1 MVRAVVTSLLVVLAS
16 LGLIVLAQWLSG
28 WTFLSDNPDAVST
41 FLSSLSQFAAIP
53 ITIAFGVIVLIIQQ
67 QATAYTSRAG
77 ALVVGTP
84 GFMFVVALLF
94 EVPGLCILLLGV
106 LDLDGGSASWWT
118 RAFAAGAVGPVL
130 TIFVALWRFSSV
142 WFGRI
147 SPAEFS
153 GFVAK
158 RAMDGAKAG
167 NRNTVSLAVRGLG
180 EMLNNLA
187 VSADHASLRLCMN
200 FVGAFLR
207 EYVGDHKPRLVSRRP
222 GFFVYRF
229 PEKRTDYTWVER
241 EAISSVTEA
250 VNVLMARMAPAES
263 IYYLVDG
270 LRPFGGRAAQMEDTE
285 AMTALAEAFVDMGT
299 TEATFA
305 GATNFN
311 TRPLERSA
319 EGAVWARGEDM
330 PEAERLLSAS
340 FFVLFA
346 YLNYHVE
353 RLTAAGWTYTSSLH
367 ETKAREMKDA
377 GIDFSEAAKE
387 SRKRFEGYWIIRFQD
402 PDAEQDKA
410 LKRIQRLQ

>member
-1 MVRAVVTSLLVVLAS
+1 MVRSVVTSSLVVLAS
-16 LGLIVLAQWLSG
+16 FSLVVLAQGVSG
-28 WTFLSDNPDAVST
+28 RAFLSDDPDAIST
-41 FLSSLSQFAAIP
+41 FLSSLAQFAAIP

-118 RAFAAGAVGPVL
+118 RVLAAGAVGPVVM
-130 TIFVALWRFSSV
+130 TFVALWRFSSV

-158 RAMDGAKAG
+158 RALDGAKAG

-187 VSADHASLRLCMN
+187 VSADHTSLHLCMN
-200 FVGAFLR
+200 FVGAFLQ
-207 EYVGDHKPRLVSRRP
+207 EYVGDHKPRLVSGRSD
-222 GFFVYRF
+222 FFVYRF
-229 PEKRTDYTWVER
+229 PEKRTDYTWVEQ

-250 VNVLMARMAPAES
+250 VNALMARMAPAES

-270 LRPFGGRAAQMEDTE
+270 LQSFGVRAAQMGDTE
-285 AMTALAEAFVDMGT
+285 AMAVLAEAFVDMGT

-319 EGAVWARGEDM
+319 DGAVWARSEDL
-330 PEAERLLSAS
+330 PEAERLLSAT
-340 FFVLFA
+340 FFILFA

-367 ETKAREMKDA
+367 ETKAKEVKDA
-377 GIDFSEAAKE
+377 GTDFSEAAKE

-402 PDAEQDKA
+402 PDAEEEKA
-410 LKRIQRLQ
+410 LKKIRRLR